1 VPRRGHAATL
11 DGGAQGAVISPGDLS
26 LVHGQE
32 AAKRALEVALAG
44 GHHALFIGPPGAGK
58 SMLGRCIPG
67 LLPPLTP
74 AEAEEVAAVYHLA
87 RLQPPLG
94 RPVRIP
100 RPGIGAARL
109 VGSCTGRRPGE
120 VSLAHC
126 GVLVLDE
133 LPAFGNRTLDALR
146 APMDDGEVSFYGS
159 PPLPARFTLFATM
172 NPCPCG
178 YWGDTRY
185 PCRCPAQVIGLYRA
199 RVSEPLLDRVHLHVE
214 VPAVTLSELRA
225 PAGESS
231 ATVAARIAAA
241 RAVQVAR
248 FGAGSST
255 RLNGAMDRDEVR
267 RHCVLDR
274 AGRALLDAACEKLRL
289 SARAVDLALQ
299 GARTIADLNGG
310 GAIQPVH
317 LAEAI
322 QYQTAQRLLTSA

>member
-1 VPRRGHAATL
+1 MPRREHAATS
-11 DGGAQGAVISPGDLS
+11 DGGAQGATVPPGDLS

-87 RLQPPLG
+87 RLQAPLG

-120 VSLAHC
+120 VSLAHV

-133 LPAFGNRTLDALR
+133 LPAFGPRTLDALR
-146 APMDDGEVSFYGS
+146 APMDDGEVGAYGS
-159 PPLPARFTLFATM
+159 PPLPARFALFATM

-178 YWGDTRY
+178 HLDDARY
-185 PCRCPAQVIGLYRA
+185 PCRCTAQVVRLYRG
-199 RVSEPLLDRVHLHVE
+199 RVPEPLLDRIHLHVE

-248 FGAGSST
+248 FGAGTST
-255 RLNGAMDRDEVR
+255 RFNGAMHADEIR
-267 RHCVLDR
+267 RYCVFDR
-274 AGRALLDAACEKLRL
+274 AGRALMDAACEKLRL
-289 SARAVDLALQ
+289 SARTVDLALQ
-299 GARTIADLNGG
+299 VARTIADLNGG

-317 LAEAI
+317 LAEAV
-322 QYQTAQRLLTSA
+322 QYTTYRRVT

>member
-1 VPRRGHAATL
+1 MPRRGHAAQL
-11 DGGAQGAVISPGDLS
+11 DRKAQGATVPPGDLS

-87 RLQPPLG
+87 RLQAPLG
-94 RPVRIP
+94 RPVRTP
-100 RPGIGAARL
+100 RPGIGSARL
-109 VGSCTGRRPGE
+109 VGSCTGSRPGE

-126 GVLVLDE
+126 GVLVLEE
-133 LPAFGNRTLDALR
+133 LAAFGRRTLDALR
-146 APMDDGEVSFYGS
+146 APLDDGEVGLCGS
-159 PPLPARFTLFATM
+159 PPLPARFVLFATM

-178 YWGDTRY
+178 HLDDGRS
-185 PCRCPAQVIGLYRA
+185 PCRCTAQAVRLYRA
-199 RVSEPLLDRVHLHVE
+199 RVSEPLLDRIPLHVE

-225 PAGESS
+225 AAGESS

-241 RAVQVAR
+241 RAVQAGR

-255 RLNGAMDRDEVR
+255 RLNSAMRADEIR
-267 RHCVLDR
+267 RHCILDR
-274 AGRALLDAACEKLRL
+274 ACRMLMDAACERLQL

-299 GARTIADLNGG
+299 VARTIADLNGG

-322 QYQTAQRLLTSA
+322 QYTTYGRVT

>member
-1 VPRRGHAATL
+1 VRRRGHAAQL
-11 DGGAQGAVISPGDLS
+11 DRKTQSVMDSPGDLS
-26 LVHGQE
+26 FVRGQE
-32 AAKRALEVALAG
+32 AAKRALEVAVAG

-87 RLQPPLG
+87 RLQPPPA

-100 RPGIGAARL
+100 RPGVGAARL

-133 LPAFGNRTLDALR
+133 LPAFGPRTLDTLR
-146 APMDDGEVSFYGS
+146 APMDDGEVSFYGQ
-159 PPLPARFTLFATM
+159 PPLPARFALFATM
-172 NPCPCG
+172 TPCPCG
-178 YWGDTRY
+178 YLGDTRY

-199 RVSEPLLDRVHLHVE
+199 RVSEPLLDRIPLHVE

-241 RAVQVAR
+241 RAVQVRR
-248 FGAGSST
+248 FGPGSAT
-255 RLNGAMDRDEVR
+255 RFNGAMGGDEVR
-267 RHCVLDR
+267 RHCALDR
-274 AGRALLDAACEKLRL
+274 AGRALLDAACEKLQL

-299 GARTIADLNGG
+299 IARTIADLNGG
-310 GAIQPVH
+310 GAIRPVH

-322 QYQTAQRLLTSA
+322 QYRTHGRVT